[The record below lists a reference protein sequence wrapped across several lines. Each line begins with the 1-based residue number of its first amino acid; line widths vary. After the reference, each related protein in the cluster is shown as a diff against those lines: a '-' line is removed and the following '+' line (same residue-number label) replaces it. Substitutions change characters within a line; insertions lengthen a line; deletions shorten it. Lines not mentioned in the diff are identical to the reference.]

1 MIKKSTY
8 TRAFEACEAF
18 FNETGQM
25 PTIDAIKPLI
35 GVNSPSTISSAIKDW
50 KKALSQT
57 IKSDQVPLPGIPKSL
72 LDAANGCWQQ
82 AQAEARQVFNRK
94 VDELHVQQTAL
105 TAQEEALKAES
116 ERIHEL
122 LQLAEQHY
130 QEERVRL
137 QQDNDRLTNET
148 RRLTDLTEHYRSMAT
163 DVEKENAVLK
173 ETIRQ
178 EQDKVQ
184 HLVIQYDKEHDWA
197 LKRIEEEKDRYRQQ
211 TQQELARCQSKTKR
225 SQQYLE
231 LLQTKFDR
239 LILVNEAKQERII
252 ELERQLSNEKLIM
265 ADLTLNAAQLQ
276 KELNDKNEHLRLL
289 LSKSNKRKE

>member
-1 MIKKSTY
+1 MIKVSTY
-8 TRAFEACEAF
+8 SRAFEACEAF
-18 FNETGQM
+18 FSETGQM

-57 IKSDQVPLPGIPKSL
+57 IKSDQGARPGIPAPL
-72 LDAANGCWQQ
+72 LDAVHVCWQQ
-82 AQAEARQVFNRK
+82 ALTEARQVFNEK

-116 ERIHEL
+116 ERIHQL

-137 QQDNDRLTNET
+137 KKDNDRLIDET
-148 RRLTDLTEHYRSMAT
+148 RRLTELAEHYRSLAT

-184 HLVIQYDKEHDWA
+184 RIEIQYDKEHDWS
-197 LKRIEEEKDRYRQQ
+197 LRRIEEEKDRYRQQ
-211 TQQELARCQSKTKR
+211 TQQEITRCQSETKLR
-225 SQQYLE
+225 LQELA
-231 LLQTKFDR
+231 LLQAKFDN
-239 LILVNEAKQERII
+239 LVKINEANRDRII
-252 ELERQLSNEKLIM
+252 ELERQL
-265 ADLTLNAAQLQ
+265 
-276 KELNDKNEHLRLL
+276 
-289 LSKSNKRKE
+289 LSKSNKKK